1 VSYIS
6 QKKLPLIA
14 LLIPLTFYLGSI
26 VFLYILPFDKV
37 IDSQLLALSV
47 VDYVFTL
54 IVVIL
59 LFISNKREF
68 LEIDIIFQTKYK
80 KNIDKYYILFL
91 LLVGYSLSATYTNLN
106 LIIFSGY
113 NREGLL
119 NSISAGYLD
128 MLLPTIFSC
137 LLVISIIYKYSRKI
151 KLLMFI
157 GTVSTMLFYLSRSNL
172 LFIITFP
179 IAFLFIRPFNLNYHK
194 ILRLIPVVLG
204 VVLFASYITILQGR
218 DDDLF
223 AVFYKIIETLFRYK
237 AYSFYLAEY
246 AINAANDF
254 EKVLFPFFGFF
265 SEKILSLV
273 WYIETPIAV
282 NGSEF
287 VFEFHDLGSG
297 YRANVLYPW
306 WAWFYGSFGVAG
318 LLLKSGYIYMILSV
332 ILKLRLPLTFMY
344 LLFLVLFS
352 ISVKHPVIN
361 AASFYGIFVLILF
374 DIVMK
379 VRFSGKN
386 SNN

>member
-1 VSYIS
+1 M
-6 QKKLPLIA
+6 
-14 LLIPLTFYLGSI
+14 
-26 VFLYILPFDKV
+26 
-37 IDSQLLALSV
+37 
-47 VDYVFTL
+47 
-54 IVVIL
+54 
-59 LFISNKREF
+59 
-68 LEIDIIFQTKYK
+68 
-80 KNIDKYYILFL
+80 
-91 LLVGYSLSATYTNLN
+91 SATYTNLN

-361 AASFYGIFVLILF
+361 AASFMVFLF
-374 DIVMK
+374 
-379 VRFSGKN
+379 
-386 SNN
+386 